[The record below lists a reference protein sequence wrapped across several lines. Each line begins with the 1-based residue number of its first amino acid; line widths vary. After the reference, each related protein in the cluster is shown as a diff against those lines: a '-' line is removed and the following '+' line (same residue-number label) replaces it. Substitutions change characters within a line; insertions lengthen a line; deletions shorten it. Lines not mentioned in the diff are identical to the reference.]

1 MNKIIK
7 GEFESNLNNIF
18 LKESPNSI
26 LIVTEKNSFKDSD
39 AEIFFNKISSKYNIT
54 LYSKTDKN
62 PSFNEILRLLK
73 KHEYSNF
80 DLIVAYG
87 GGSVIDFSKLVALFK
102 KNIVPFQKTTSKIQ
116 RT

>member
-26 LIVTEKNSFKDSD
+26 LIVTGKNSFKDSD

-54 LYSKTDKN
+54 LYSKTEK
-62 PSFNEILRLLK
+62 IHLLRNFKTIK
-73 KHEYSNF
+73 KHEHSNF

-87 GGSVIDFSKLVALFK
+87 EVQLLTFL
-102 KNIVPFQKTTSKIQ
+102 N
-116 RT
+116 